1 MACDEK
7 SEYDPRLANIAR
19 QFDDYNWDIT
29 ADEIDSLSLA
39 DFSTHADSA
48 LYILLYCRHQHNK
61 GITLPFDTLIPFA
74 SDYYST
80 GKEPMKAMMAWY
92 IRACTYFD
100 NGYGTESTYYAMKM
114 YDYAKQL
121 DNDLYMARFHDI
133 MGHALAYGS
142 KESALNYTQALK
154 HIHKAQPKFAYN
166 IKYFYD
172 HAYTGWAQADIADSA
187 LAVCKFMIPII
198 KEDTIN
204 YDIQKWSENYAVAYM
219 QAHKTNLEDALKA
232 YDELDSIGLK
242 YDAQSPY
249 HQAIKMVVE
258 GITTNN
264 HELLKKAT
272 QFIKEHGFSDAF
284 QSQPYM
290 RREHLN
296 VLSEQTKYYNER
308 IDTLKSDN
316 HSLHSKLLIG
326 CAITIILIIA
336 IIMAYHS
343 AIRRKER
350 RLREKIEQLNEL
362 KFDMEMRIEDKSEVT
377 NKLRTL
383 TDQLYADRLKQL
395 NNLCDTFFN
404 HRESGEK
411 AKAIFYHEFEQQIS
425 DLGSQKS
432 IDSIEHLVNE
442 CKDNLIVKLRDQ
454 LPQLKKAD
462 VNLLIYIYAGFAAR
476 AICLFTGISKDTY
489 YMRRRR
495 IKARIEKSTAP
506 DREMFIEQMN

>member
-1 MACDEK
+1 
-7 SEYDPRLANIAR
+7 
-19 QFDDYNWDIT
+19 
-29 ADEIDSLSLA
+29 
-39 DFSTHADSA
+39 
-48 LYILLYCRHQHNK
+48 
-61 GITLPFDTLIPFA
+61 
-74 SDYYST
+74 
-80 GKEPMKAMMAWY
+80 
-92 IRACTYFD
+92 
-100 NGYGTESTYYAMKM
+100 
-114 YDYAKQL
+114 
-121 DNDLYMARFHDI
+121 
-133 MGHALAYGS
+133 
-142 KESALNYTQALK
+142 
-154 HIHKAQPKFAYN
+154 
-166 IKYFYD
+166 
-172 HAYTGWAQADIADSA
+172 
-187 LAVCKFMIPII
+187 
-198 KEDTIN
+198 
-204 YDIQKWSENYAVAYM
+204 
-219 QAHKTNLEDALKA
+219 
-232 YDELDSIGLK
+232 
-242 YDAQSPY
+242 
-249 HQAIKMVVE
+249 
-258 GITTNN
+258 
-264 HELLKKAT
+264 
-272 QFIKEHGFSDAF
+272 
-284 QSQPYM
+284 
-290 RREHLN
+290 
-296 VLSEQTKYYNER
+296 
-308 IDTLKSDN
+308 
-316 HSLHSKLLIG
+316 
-326 CAITIILIIA
+326 
-336 IIMAYHS
+336 MAYHS